1 MIPTLTLKEP
11 PPLDPAWLVH
21 ERTANLLAAKPN
33 ITDPIERQRIYS
45 EICKAR
51 NTSLLSHQ
59 DEALNDGIFIQ
70 DSFIKAPDENHAIP
84 IRCYSHLDSPHDL
97 ESKAAH
103 NTIIYYHGGG
113 LTVGDLD
120 SEDLSCRRISKSLQ
134 CTVYSIAYRLMP
146 QHSADDAL
154 ADALTA
160 FHHISHPRRPK
171 NKKVVLVGSSSGG
184 QLAAQVSQL
193 ARKSND
199 DKSGQSRIDGVLLR
213 CPVTC
218 DAANLPA
225 RFRDAHVSM
234 DGAWYTSLLSAPAL
248 TVENRTGEKLP
259 LEEEDLRG
267 LPRHWV
273 QVCTNDVYYSDGV
286 CYVEALRER
295 GVDVRVDMVVGW
307 PHTFWL
313 KAPRLERAVE
323 AEREMVEGLRWLLEG

>member
-1 MIPTLTLKEP
+1 MAPIIILKEP
-11 PPLDPAWLVH
+11 PALDPAWLAH
-21 ERTANLLAAKPN
+21 ERTANLLAPKP
-33 ITDPIERQRIYS
+33 ITTDPTERQRIYS
-45 EICKAR
+45 ETCKAR
-51 NTSLLSHQ
+51 NTSLLSNQ
-59 DEALNDGIFIQ
+59 DKALNDGIFIQ
-70 DSFIKAPDENHAIP
+70 DSFIKALEENHSIP
-84 IRCYSHLDSPHDL
+84 IRCYSSNSPHDP
-97 ESKAAH
+97 ESKAAQ

-120 SEDLSCRRISKSLQ
+120 SEDLSCRRISKTLQ

-160 FHHISHPRRPK
+160 FRHISQTPQLTNGK
-171 NKKVVLVGSSSGG
+171 LVLVGSSSGG
-184 QLAAQVSQL
+184 QLAAQVSQF
-193 ARKSND
+193 ARRGNGE
-199 DKSGQSRIDGVLLR
+199 SGESTCRVDGVLLR

-234 DGAWYTSLLSAPAL
+234 DVAFHTSLLSAPAL
-248 TVENRTGEKLP
+248 TVENRTVEKLP
-259 LEEEDLRG
+259 LEEEGLRG

-286 CYVEALRER
+286 CYVEALREQ

-323 AEREMVEGLRWLLEG
+323 AERDMVEGLRWLLEG